1 MKGLLLASL
10 DRRAEGLELAKQ
22 GVRYDLTS
30 FIAWH
35 ALGILN
41 RMSKNYS
48 ESIKCY
54 LQALKIEG
62 GTNTNLIRES
72 AYLYVQLREWSKLVD
87 SRSTL
92 VRMQPH
98 LRMNW
103 IGLILSL
110 HLGGDYAEAVRVLEQ
125 FEQIHRVSLDKQ
137 VAGASRWPLTLGR
150 FQGRAQAIV

>member
-10 DRRAEGLELAKQ
+10 DRRSEGLELAKQ
-22 GVRYDLTS
+22 GVRFDLTS

-35 ALGILN
+35 ALGILH

-62 GTNTNLIRES
+62 GNNVNLTRES
-72 AYLYVQLREWSKLVD
+72 AYLYVQLREWNKVVET
-87 SRSTL
+87 RGTL
-92 VRMQPH
+92 VRIQPH

-103 IGLILSL
+103 IGLILGL
-110 HLGGDYAEAVRVLEQ
+110 HLGGDCAEALRVIDQ
-125 FEQIHRVSLDKQ
+125 FELIHRVS
-137 VAGASRWPLTLGR
+137 ASMSLQSRR
-150 FQGRAQAIV
+150 KKY

>member
-1 MKGLLLASL
+1 MKGLILASL
-10 DRRAEGLELAKQ
+10 NRKTEGLDLAKQ

-41 RMSKNYS
+41 RMSKNYN

-62 GTNTNLIRES
+62 GNNGNLIRES
-72 AYLYVQLREWSKLVD
+72 AYLYLQLREYGKLVEA
-87 SRSTL
+87 RANL
-92 VRMQPH
+92 VRMSPH

-103 IGLILSL
+103 IGLIVAL
-110 HLGGDYAEAVRVLEQ
+110 HLGGDLNEAIRVLEK
-125 FEQIHRVSLDKQ
+125 FEQIHRVSYSS
-137 VAGASRWPLTLGR
+137 ASVVL
-150 FQGRAQAIV
+150 I

>member
-10 DRRAEGLELAKQ
+10 NKREEGLELAKQ
-22 GVRYDLTS
+22 GVRFDLTS

-41 RMSKNYS
+41 RMSKNYN

-62 GTNTNLIRES
+62 GSNVNLMRES
-72 AYLYVQLREWSKLVD
+72 AYLYSQIREWNKLVD
-87 SRSTL
+87 TRTAL

-103 IGLILSL
+103 IGLAVSL
-110 HLGGDYAEAVRVLEQ
+110 HLGGDYTEAVRVLEQ
-125 FEQIHRVSLDKQ
+125 FEHIHRVSKIKYALLQKKN
-137 VAGASRWPLTLGR
+137 LKLM
-150 FQGRAQAIV
+150 